1 MNDPDEHEPR
11 PAWREWRGWAGCL
24 LAAVLPTAVLA
35 SLVQRIEGQTNPV
48 FVPALFIG
56 LFTLMVLAVRPW
68 TLR

>member
-1 MNDPDEHEPR
+1 MDDHEDDEPSLV
-11 PAWREWRGWAGCL
+11 WREWRGWAACL
-24 LAAVLPTAVLA
+24 LAAVAPTAVLA
-35 SLVQRIEGQTNPV
+35 SIVQKIEGQTAPA